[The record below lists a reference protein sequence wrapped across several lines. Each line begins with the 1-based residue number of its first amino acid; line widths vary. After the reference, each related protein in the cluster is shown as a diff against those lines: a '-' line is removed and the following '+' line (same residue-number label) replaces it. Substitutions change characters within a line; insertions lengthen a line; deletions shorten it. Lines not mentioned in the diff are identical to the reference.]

1 MAAGMTPPQGEHEES
16 VKGRAM
22 LVRRPVAPARRPW
35 VSWKDPA
42 VLLWLACGLA
52 FAPMRR
58 ASRLRV
64 ARLAARLATRT
75 RRATQARARIMRML
89 ARSEPEAGRI
99 VRELQ
104 AGRLAGYLDVVRALT
119 FGPDFVVS
127 CRGLERIADA
137 RAQGRGAIL
146 WISDFVSAGDA
157 SKVALA
163 REGLRVAHLSRPEHG
178 FTTSRFGIR
187 WLNPFRLA
195 FERAYLL
202 ERIVFERHDP
212 APAMARIERILRHN
226 GIVSIMASMHEGG
239 TLAHVPFL
247 NGALRLSLGAVRLG
261 LLSGAPVLPV
271 SVLPDPASDGA
282 FEMVVGP
289 PLATAN
295 GPREQRLL
303 RPVCQYAGALEAE
316 VRAHPQS
323 WGGWRRADQVSI
335 G

>member
-1 MAAGMTPPQGEHEES
+1 
-16 VKGRAM
+16 M

-35 VSWKDPA
+35 ATWKDPA
-42 VLLWLACGLA
+42 VLLWLGCGLA
-52 FAPMRR
+52 LAPMRR
-58 ASRLRV
+58 AWRLRV

-75 RRATQARARIMRML
+75 RRARQARARIMHML

-99 VRELQ
+99 VLELQ

-127 CRGLERIADA
+127 CRGLEHIADA

-195 FERAYLL
+195 FERAYLS

-247 NGALRLSLGAVRLG
+247 NGGLRLSLGAVRLG

-271 SVLPDPASDGA
+271 SVLPDPAGDGA
-282 FEMVVGP
+282 FEMVVAP
-289 PLATAN
+289 PLEMAN

-303 RPVCQYAGALEAE
+303 RPVCQYAGALEAQ

-323 WGGWRRADQVSI
+323 WGGWRRADQLSI